1 MRPTVRRRCSGLR
14 PRGLSLRHEAVLGDG
29 PLVGMSLGVRRKR
42 ASPSLE
48 KATTAA
54 QVEKSKR
61 PHKNE
66 LNQYL
71 TPYKPRMS
79 GWW

>member
-1 MRPTVRRRCSGLR
+1 
-14 PRGLSLRHEAVLGDG
+14 
-29 PLVGMSLGVRRKR
+29 MSLGVRRKR